1 MHRTGP
7 ETRGFRPPESWAPAD
22 LIAVAH
28 IRIIPFEFP
37 SGRSL
42 RSSSRPTLTFHKTTE
57 FLNLPRQLA
66 TAAIPLR
73 DTSARSPAGFW
84 RKGTNR
90 HSTCQADGPPAST
103 LHTVIPA
110 RAGIQRTFH
119 RRECSHCG
127 LWSIAP
133 RDRSIPALAEKGGGR
148 SNVHRNTPPALTS
161 RWRACYSP
169 ANVRPPPVRRHVDR
183 RLCRSGAG
191 GPPDV
196 AGHGLRPAPGA

>member
-1 MHRTGP
+1 ARRSALARRSRLSDADPSGPHSPQLPLRTASTTAQFQQKKRAQVPLFLCRHGAGLMHRTGP

-42 RSSSRPTLTFHKTTE
+42 RSPSRPTLTFHKTTE

-73 DTSARSPAGFW
+73 DISARSPAGFW

-90 HSTCQADGPPAST
+90 GTDCQADGPPA
-103 LHTVIPA
+103 P
-110 RAGIQRTFH
+110 
-119 RRECSHCG
+119 
-127 LWSIAP
+127 
-133 RDRSIPALAEKGGGR
+133 
-148 SNVHRNTPPALTS
+148 
-161 RWRACYSP
+161 
-169 ANVRPPPVRRHVDR
+169 
-183 RLCRSGAG
+183 
-191 GPPDV
+191 
-196 AGHGLRPAPGA
+196 